1 MNLQACDFK
10 NEKISKA
17 LSENNIN
24 LCEEYKKDHLE
35 EIIKNDPLFDIIN
48 QHKKK
53 LQEIKEWKTNFT
65 NGNNESQSEN
75 NFNEVNNILD
85 QNANNDNIKNNIKSA
100 KDFLKLNC
108 INKNKIL
115 EDNNI
120 IDENNES
127 NIDNEFNN
135 KDIIRL
141 NNINYNLKL
150 NEDKE
155 NIVQNENDKNDNS
168 YSIIKDFENNNI
180 FFNNKRNLNLNQKFT
195 KARSSFVKKL
205 EVENTQNSNNYNL
218 NNTDYYRQND
228 YLTNRLDK
236 NNSSN
241 NISEKIKILE
251 FKLEKKKIKIKNL
264 KSSIDLLNKENQSLK
279 QYINE
284 LEEKIGNFHLD
295 NHTNILSHDNIINR
309 EKEMLNKINSLT
321 EELDIKNRQIE
332 KMKNMDKLKIQ
343 DIQILSQKC
352 RDLELISHENN
363 KEKISKIDK
372 LINENNNFKS
382 YISNTEKIMFTIN
395 YFIKKIYNMIPSLS
409 ISECFEDVQ
418 EPLEL
423 QRHLINIEKFI
434 NEYIIYNSNKKSKF
448 MDEFDKNKNNEH
460 IIDEYKERE
469 REREKEE
476 FEKKINEINRQNI
489 HMLKGVKEK
498 RKVKKRKSCNSSK
511 GKRELSS
518 KKNIKINKK

>member
-1 MNLQACDFK
+1 MNLQICDFK

-24 LCEEYKKDHLE
+24 LCEEYKKEHLE

-48 QHKKK
+48 QHKKR

-75 NFNEVNNILD
+75 NYNEENDILD
-85 QNANNDNIKNNIKSA
+85 QNINNDSIKNNIKSA

-108 INKNKIL
+108 INKNQVL

-127 NIDNEFNN
+127 NIDNIIN
-135 KDIIRL
+135 KNIIGF

-150 NEDKE
+150 SEDNE

-168 YSIIKDFENNNI
+168 YSIIKDFENNN
-180 FFNNKRNLNLNQKFT
+180 FWNKKRNINLNQKYT
-195 KARSSFVKKL
+195 KTGSNFVTKL

-218 NNTDYYRQND
+218 NNTDYYRQNN
-228 YLTNRLDK
+228 YLTNKLDK
-236 NNSSN
+236 INGSNNS
-241 NISEKIKILE
+241 ISEKIKLLE

-264 KSSIDLLNKENQSLK
+264 KSNIDLLNKENQSLK
-279 QYINE
+279 KYINE
-284 LEEKIGNFHLD
+284 LEEKIGNFDLD
-295 NHTNILSHDNIINR
+295 NQTNILKQDNIINR

-321 EELDIKNRQIE
+321 EELALKNNQIE
-332 KMKNMDKLKIQ
+332 KMKNIDKLKIQ

-382 YISNTEKIMFTIN
+382 YISNTEKIMYTIN

-409 ISECFEDVQ
+409 ISEYFEDIK

-448 MDEFDKNKNNEH
+448 MDEFVKNKNNEH
-460 IIDEYKERE
+460 IIDEHKERE
-469 REREKEE
+469 KEKEE
-476 FEKKINEINRQNI
+476 FEKKINEMNRQNI
-489 HMLKGVKEK
+489 HMLQAGKDKK
-498 RKVKKRKSCNSSK
+498 KLKKRKSCNSSK
-511 GKRELSS
+511 GKRELSGR
-518 KKNIKINKK
+518 KNIKINKK